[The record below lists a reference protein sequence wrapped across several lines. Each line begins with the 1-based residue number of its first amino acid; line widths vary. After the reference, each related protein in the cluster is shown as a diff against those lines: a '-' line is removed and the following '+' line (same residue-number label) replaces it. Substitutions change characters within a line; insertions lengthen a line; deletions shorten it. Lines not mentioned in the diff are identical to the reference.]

1 MLQREILI
9 TADGSKTIHIPAWN
23 EQYHS
28 THGALQEAKH
38 VFMKHGFDQLK
49 PNSSVQIFEV
59 GFGTGLN
66 AILTLESALKAN
78 IHVHYVG
85 LEAYPVSHEEIELLN
100 YADFFEDEALKSFY
114 KTLHDAPW
122 NEVVEISPFFS
133 LEKRHQVMDD
143 FQANNVQFDLIYF
156 DAFGPRTQPEMW
168 ELPVLKK
175 MFEVTKK
182 NGFLVT
188 YCAKGQVKRD
198 LKVAGFQ
205 VEVLPGPPGKR
216 EMTRA
221 QKISL

>member
-1 MLQREILI
+1 MLHREILV

-38 VFMKHGFDQLK
+38 VFLKNGFDQLK
-49 PNSSVQIFEV
+49 ANTSAKIFEV

-66 AILTLESALKAN
+66 AILTLEAAMKAN
-78 IHVHYVG
+78 ICVHYVG
-85 LEAYPVSHEEIELLN
+85 LEAFPVSNTEIEQLN
-100 YADFFEDEALKSFY
+100 YGELFEDEVLKSFY
-114 KTLHDAPW
+114 KSLHDAPW
-122 NEVVEISPFFS
+122 NEIVEISPFFF
-133 LEKRHQVMDD
+133 LEKRHEKMTD
-143 FQANNVQFDLIYF
+143 FQANEAQFDVIYF

-168 ELPVLKK
+168 ELSVLQK
-175 MFEVTKK
+175 MNQITKQ

-198 LKVAGFQ
+198 LKTAGFQ

-221 QKISL
+221 QKINL